1 MVVNYIKSRNILI
14 MKVWEKNEQK
24 KIQQSQKKE
33 YFTSIHF
40 FNDYHNNRCN
50 VENNKNRCA
59 GWRIN
64 ITENFA
70 VKKVLCRHFG

>member
-1 MVVNYIKSRNILI
+1 

-59 GWRIN
+59 GWRIDR
-64 ITENFA
+64 IIEW
-70 VKKVLCRHFG
+70 